1 VELPLLDV
9 LDEEDYLW
17 RAEERRSR
25 ERCVGEECERSAR
38 GVRERRGAERRGEE
52 MERGEG
58 ESRVGGWVG
67 GRVGV
72 MSTLRRVIC
81 GSSDAC
87 GTRSEREGDV

>member
-1 VELPLLDV
+1 
-9 LDEEDYLW
+9 
-17 RAEERRSR
+17 
-25 ERCVGEECERSAR
+25 
-38 GVRERRGAERRGEE
+38 